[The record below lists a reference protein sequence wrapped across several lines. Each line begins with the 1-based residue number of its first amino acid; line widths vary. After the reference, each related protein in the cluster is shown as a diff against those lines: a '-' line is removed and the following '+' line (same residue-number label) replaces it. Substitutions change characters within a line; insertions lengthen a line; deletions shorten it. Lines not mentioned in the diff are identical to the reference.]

1 MHPPLL
7 LCLKDSREIM
17 LFNTASALESHI
29 EAIDVI
35 NDEYLAYDSSGL
47 ELELSVNAHGA
58 TTVGRSPEHRPDRL
72 RSIILSYYESNP
84 FFSEERTLAELNA
97 ELKQIYRFRHD
108 VTTSNIERG
117 G

>member
-1 MHPPLL
+1 M

-58 TTVGRSPEHRPDRL
+58 PKVAPSPEHHPEQL

-84 FFSEERTLAELNA
+84 FFSEERTLKELVT
-97 ELKQIYRFRHD
+97 ELKRVYRYRDD
-108 VTTSNIERG
+108 VTASNW
-117 G
+117 